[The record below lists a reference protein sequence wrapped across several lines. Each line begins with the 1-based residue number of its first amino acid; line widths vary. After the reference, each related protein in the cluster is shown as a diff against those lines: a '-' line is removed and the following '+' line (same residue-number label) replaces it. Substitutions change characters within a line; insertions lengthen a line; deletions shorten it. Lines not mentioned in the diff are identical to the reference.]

1 MTDLEGR
8 CFVKRDGKL
17 CPVDIAADDL
27 MASIPDGK
35 EVILTIRQPRSPE
48 HHRWWFALLRKVVS
62 NSNRWNDEAEL
73 LDVLKIATG
82 WTKPIVLHDGT
93 IYRRPRS
100 INFAS
105 TPQDAFQR
113 FTKRALY
120 VLGQMTGI
128 DPETLMAETSATQ
141 PPANKI
147 PRKSKAKTDESVTGV
162 DRKDR

>member
-8 CFVKRDGKL
+8 CFIKKNGAL
-17 CPVDIAADDL
+17 YPVDIAADDL
-27 MASIPDGK
+27 MSSIPDGK
-35 EVILTIRQPRSPE
+35 EIILTIRQPRSPE
-48 HHRWWFALLRKVVS
+48 FHRWFFCLLRKVVS
-62 NSNRWNDEAEL
+62 NSDRWNDEAEL

-82 WTKPIVLHDGT
+82 WTKPVVLYDGT
-93 IYRRPRS
+93 VYRRPRS

-128 DPETLMAETSATQ
+128 DPETLMAETNASQ
-141 PPANKI
+141 PPANKL
-147 PRKSKAKTDESVTGV
+147 PRKTKEKT
-162 DRKDR
+162 